1 MLLYDLPSQKRLPT
15 AEELPHTDDTPVESD
30 LQSKIANLL
39 RDVLY
44 LIWGSRNDWFFGIDI
59 GLYYDP
65 DAPAIAPDG
74 FLSLGVEGD
83 KGGENLRP
91 SYAIWEENGVIPILA
106 IEVVSKTPGSEYKR
120 KKKEYAN
127 IGIKYYVIYA
137 PLRRRK
143 PRFTIYKLEKGQY
156 RPLQENPVWLP
167 EVGLAI
173 GTGMGTYQRT
183 TREWLYWYDEGG
195 SRYPTQ
201 EEARLRAE
209 QAQLRAEQA
218 QLAAQQTAAEERAMR
233 LAAEEQATQLAAR
246 LIELGI
252 DPDNLG

>member
-15 AEELPHTDDTPVESD
+15 AAELPHTDDRPVESD

-65 DAPAIAPDG
+65 YAPSIASIAPDG

-91 SYAIWEENGVIPILA
+91 SYVIWEENGVIPILA
-106 IEVVSKTPGSEYKR
+106 IEVVSRTPGSEYKR
-120 KKKEYAN
+120 KKKEYAK

-143 PRFTIYKLEKGQY
+143 PRFTIYQLEKGQY
-156 RPLQENPVWLP
+156 RPLQQNPVWLP

-173 GTGMGTYQRT
+173 GTGIGTYQRT

-218 QLAAQQTAAEERAMR
+218 R
-233 LAAEEQATQLAAR
+233 LAAEEQATKLAAQAEQWKAK